1 MRTTSLALV
10 LAVSASALWA
20 CGSAAGGDPLTDG
33 TDGSTG
39 GSTMGSAGTATATG
53 GTTGHG
59 TGTGGATTGKGGASG
74 TTGGTTGTGAGPGTG
89 GADTGTGGS
98 PFGAGG
104 SGPGTGGTGS
114 TVNVCK
120 GQSTWACDPIATSAA
135 CMGKGSAC
143 DIDQSGTF
151 GCFPSPNTVPIG
163 GSCDAANGPYCAQG
177 GTCVQ
182 GGTCARYCCTD
193 ADCGGSGSCQV
204 LSGGNLTVTVGVC
217 GPGGGTGGTSSGT
230 GGSGTAGTS
239 SGTGGSGTAGTSSGT
254 GGAPPC
260 TTDTW
265 ANFAQAFFKNDCTL
279 SCHNHSTLGGTTP
292 NYNSIKSNAS
302 NISSRISSGNMPQ
315 GTKLS
320 ATDKTRILK
329 WISCGEPM

>member
-10 LAVSASALWA
+10 LVVSASALWA
-20 CGSAAGGDPLTDG
+20 CGSAGGGDPLTDG
-33 TDGSTG
+33 ATG
-39 GSTMGSAGTATATG
+39 GSDSGSAGTGTGTGTG

-59 TGTGGATTGKGGASG
+59 TGTGGATTGTGGATTGKGGATG
-74 TTGGTTGTGAGPGTG
+74 TTGGATGTGTG
-89 GADTGTGGS
+89 GAGTGTGGS

-104 SGPGTGGTGS
+104 SGTGTGAGPGTGGTGS

-120 GQSTWACDPIATSAA
+120 GQSSWACDPISSSAA

-143 DIDQSGTF
+143 DIDQNGAFS
-151 GCFPSPNTVPIG
+151 CFPAPNTVPVG

-177 GTCVQ
+177 GTCLQ

-204 LSGGNLTVTVGVC
+204 VSGGNVTVTVGVC
-217 GPGGGTGGTSSGT
+217 GPGGGTGGTG
-230 GGSGTAGTS
+230 

-254 GGAPPC
+254 GGAAPC

-279 SCHNHSTLGGTTP
+279 SCHNHSTLGGQTP
-292 NYNSIKSNAS
+292 NYNLIKSNAS

-320 ATDKTRILK
+320 ASDKSRILK
-329 WISCGEPM
+329 WLSCGEPM